1 MSDASACPCCA
12 FVPIHLRG
20 KSAKHETTLSR
31 RTKRKC
37 EEVSQ
42 TTPFHW
48 DWNQTSS
55 TNFLA
60 PIPGLAKVGGIAF
73 SVKMSLQ
80 ARLSEMALNRKA
92 TTLPCTTLRNL
103 VSTKFCKTQ
112 CLIWDWLL
120 GLWGTSA
127 KRQDNTPLTLN
138 KRGKKI
144 KQQKNAFGDHCTYW
158 QGSNVL
164 ACTCNIEPLGLCS
177 TVLSISDKKSYT
189 VVVTINPFPGG
200 GPMFWKKGDMG
211 TVAICPVDRKVA
223 LKQNSMCVLSKNIC
237 TK

>member
-80 ARLSEMALNRKA
+80 ARLSEMALNREA

-138 KRGKKI
+138 KRGKKN
-144 KQQKNAFGDHCTYW
+144 KKNKKMHLVTTARIGKDRM
-158 QGSNVL
+158 SLRALVILSPL
-164 ACTCNIEPLGLCS
+164 ACAVLFWALVTKRATLLWW
-177 TVLSISDKKSYT
+177 LSI
-189 VVVTINPFPGG
+189 PFQAGG
-200 GPMFWKKGDMG
+200 QCFE
-211 TVAICPVDRKVA
+211 RKEIWELWQYA
-223 LKQNSMCVLSKNIC
+223 LSIAK
-237 TK
+237 